1 MPLKDIL
8 ANGIF
13 KQAINVLVEDLERRV
28 IKAVDHTYFLAKL
41 FDIEKLE
48 AEIKKFSI
56 LCIKN
61 YGQLINTKSIEEL
74 ENEISSYIELPKLS
88 RVENI
93 SDAVL
98 ISKDLIKNVHTLIQ
112 LLEILPASKASGEKR
127 F

>member
-8 ANGIF
+8 ANEIF
-13 KQAINVLVEDLERRV
+13 KPAINVLVEDLERRV

-41 FDIEKLE
+41 LDIEKLG
-48 AEIKKFSI
+48 AEIKEFSI

-61 YGQLINTKSIEEL
+61 YGHLIDTKSIEEL
-74 ENEISSYIELPKLS
+74 ENEISFYIELAKLS
-88 RVENI
+88 KVENI

-98 ISKDLIKNVHTLIQ
+98 ISKDLKNVHTLIQ